1 MSGAWWQSDWAV
13 VVALLACEAALIG
26 CGAWLA
32 QRKMRSARR
41 RLIVWQSALLAV
53 FAVAVGELAGAGPAL
68 VKTFTPET
76 SEPTAT
82 TLAVLKVEAIV
93 AEEKP
98 LIRELVE
105 QRLRENQSAAIAVAV

>member
-26 CGAWLA
+26 CVAWLA

-68 VKTFTPET
+68 VKALSQDTPE
-76 SEPTAT
+76 PWA
-82 TLAVLKVEAIV
+82 
-93 AEEKP
+93 P
-98 LIRELVE
+98 
-105 QRLRENQSAAIAVAV
+105 